1 MIIMVMEW
9 IDVLLLERM
18 KKNRF
23 APIMGIDRLRFGTD
37 GNGITSLVT
46 FYGCPLQC
54 RYCLNPQCHRKIS
67 DSMYL
72 QPKEVFG
79 RTAIDELYYLA
90 TGGGVT
96 FGGGEPLLYSDF
108 IIEVLSLGANKWTVT
123 IETSL
128 NIPYKHV
135 GILLPYIKELIVDI
149 KDVNPQIYKSY
160 TQADNDKVLENL
172 SLLAS
177 TGYANNVLVRIPLIK
192 GYNTSRDIENSKNFL
207 TSIGYSK
214 FDVFEYKTDFRYD
227 RKRKM

>member
-1 MIIMVMEW
+1 M
-9 IDVLLLERM
+9 
-18 KKNRF
+18 
-23 APIMGIDRLRFGTD
+23 
-37 GNGITSLVT
+37 
-46 FYGCPLQC
+46 
-54 RYCLNPQCHRKIS
+54 H
-67 DSMYL
+67 L

-128 NIPYKHV
+128 NVPYKQV
-135 GILLPYIKELIVDI
+135 SILLPHIKELIVDI

-160 TQADNDKVLENL
+160 TQSDNDKVLENL

-192 GYNTSRDIENSKNFL
+192 GYNNSLDVENSKNFL

-227 RKRKM
+227 RKREMYNS